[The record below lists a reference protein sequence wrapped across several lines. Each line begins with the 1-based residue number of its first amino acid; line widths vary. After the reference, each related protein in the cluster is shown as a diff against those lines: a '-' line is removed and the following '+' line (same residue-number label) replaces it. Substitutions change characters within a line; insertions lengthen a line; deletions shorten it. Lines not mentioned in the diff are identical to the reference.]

1 MRVVL
6 QRVKHAS
13 VHVDG
18 RETGSIGQ
26 GFLILLGVSDED
38 DETIADVIV
47 VNTCCFIHDAKEE
60 SIQTILE
67 MAEYKKTGKTN
78 RSLQDVGGEI
88 LVVSQFTLYADCRKG
103 NRPSFTGAGAPDH
116 ANRLYEYFMEQCKK
130 HVEKVAHGEFGAD
143 MKVDLLNDGPFT
155 LMLDSK
161 ELFPK

>member
-1 MRVVL
+1 MESYFRDKTCV
-6 QRVKHAS
+6 RPC
-13 VHVDG
+13 G
-18 RETGSIGQ
+18 RGVTGSIGQ

-38 DETIADVIV
+38 DETIAD
-47 VNTCCFIHDAKEE
+47 K
-60 SIQTILE
+60 
-67 MAEYKKTGKTN
+67 MADKICRLRIFEDENGKTN

-143 MKVDLLNDGPFT
+143 MKVDPG
-155 LMLDSK
+155 
-161 ELFPK
+161 E